1 MMLGPVLKFV
11 DRDYVLFEG
20 RKLLYLGGIDYHRM
34 SNDPMILK
42 AVAEATFEYGLN
54 PTGSRTTTGN
64 HPLYLEL
71 ERKVAEFFES
81 EDSAVFPSGYLGNI
95 ILLQAIANEYD
106 IFLLDRISHSSI
118 ADAARQFGK
127 QIILFEHLDAQ
138 DLDQKLKEHMK
149 APLRPLILTD
159 GVFPARGEIPPLN
172 QYIEVVKKYDGK
184 ILVDD
189 AHAMAVVGKT
199 GKGSWEAKGIHR
211 DLIYQTGTLSKG
223 FGVFGGIIPGKR
235 QLISQIQNKSLAFVG
250 ATGLPLPLA
259 AGAIKSIDYMISHR
273 QIIIELQKRALELK
287 DQFRQLG
294 FDLPPSPAP
303 IFSITFYDE
312 EKNKRLYNIL
322 IRNGIYPPF
331 INYPGA
337 PQGGHFRFI
346 ITSIT
351 TSEQVKLLFET
362 VKSSL

>member
-1 MMLGPVLKFV
+1 
-11 DRDYVLFEG
+11 
-20 RKLLYLGGIDYHRM
+20 
-34 SNDPMILK
+34 
-42 AVAEATFEYGLN
+42 
-54 PTGSRTTTGN
+54 
-64 HPLYLEL
+64 
-71 ERKVAEFFES
+71 
-81 EDSAVFPSGYLGNI
+81 
-95 ILLQAIANEYD
+95 
-106 IFLLDRISHSSI
+106 
-118 ADAARQFGK
+118 
-127 QIILFEHLDAQ
+127 
-138 DLDQKLKEHMK
+138 
-149 APLRPLILTD
+149 
-159 GVFPARGEIPPLN
+159 
-172 QYIEVVKKYDGK
+172 VKKYDGK

-273 QIIIELQKRALELK
+273 QIIIQLQKRALELK

-294 FDLPPSPAP
+294 FDLSPSPAP

-362 VKSSL
+362 VRSSL